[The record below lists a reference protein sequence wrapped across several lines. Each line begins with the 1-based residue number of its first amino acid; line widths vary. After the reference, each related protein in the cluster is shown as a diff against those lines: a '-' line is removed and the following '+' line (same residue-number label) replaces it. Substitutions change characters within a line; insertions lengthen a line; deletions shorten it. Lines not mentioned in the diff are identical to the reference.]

1 MGTMA
6 TIAAEAQ
13 VAAAA
18 GNPGGAASWIQQQ
31 GQNMLVQQMITQMGA
46 MPQQQVGSK
55 KQREL
60 YVGNLMTG
68 MVTADALRQI
78 FTQMFDVIP
87 NFDKT
92 KGPVV
97 VNVDLNACG
106 KYGFV
111 EFRDETCAATAVKFA
126 GINLYGRSLKIGRP
140 SGYVQPLVATPGL
153 VVSPD
158 ILRSVGASG
167 ALVTSVGQQA
177 NKKQREL
184 YVGNLTL
191 GVVTAPMLKELFTV
205 PMRTLPGNDEGSPPV
220 LNVEVAPNGQ
230 FAFVEF
236 RTEELATKAL
246 SIFNNMEVCGR
257 NLRVGRPS
265 GYVDPAMQQTMAAG
279 GGFNPMAMAAARGM
293 GGMGMGG
300 AMMGGAMG
308 MNAAMFGGATG
319 SNMMPLG
326 VPNAMGAMPA
336 AAPPVPPVPATQC
349 HICLENLVIVSELNE
364 DTEYADLKDEI
375 QRECAKSGPVVRLSV
390 PRPGNPAVAALV
402 GKAFV
407 QYQTPAAAQQAVR
420 TLNGRTFDGKSVK
433 AYYINPTA
441 FPSA

>member
-6 TIAAEAQ
+6 TIAATAQ
-13 VAAAA
+13 AAAA
-18 GNPGGAASWIQQQ
+18 ADNTGAGAQNWIQQQ
-31 GQNMLVQQMITQMGA
+31 GQNLLVQQMITRMGA

-68 MVTADALRQI
+68 MVTAEALQQI

-140 SGYVQPLVATPGL
+140 SGYVQPLVQTPGL
-153 VVSPD
+153 EVSRD
-158 ILRSVGASG
+158 ILNSVGASG
-167 ALVTSVGQQA
+167 ALVTSVGKQA

-205 PMRTLPGNDEGSPPV
+205 PMRTLP
-220 LNVEVAPNGQ
+220 Q
-230 FAFVEF
+230 
-236 RTEELATKAL
+236 
-246 SIFNNMEVCGR
+246 
-257 NLRVGRPS
+257 
-265 GYVDPAMQQTMAAG
+265 
-279 GGFNPMAMAAARGM
+279 
-293 GGMGMGG
+293 
-300 AMMGGAMG
+300 
-308 MNAAMFGGATG
+308 
-319 SNMMPLG
+319 
-326 VPNAMGAMPA
+326 
-336 AAPPVPPVPATQC
+336 
-349 HICLENLVIVSELNE
+349 
-364 DTEYADLKDEI
+364 
-375 QRECAKSGPVVRLSV
+375 
-390 PRPGNPAVAALV
+390 
-402 GKAFV
+402 
-407 QYQTPAAAQQAVR
+407 
-420 TLNGRTFDGKSVK
+420 
-433 AYYINPTA
+433 
-441 FPSA
+441 